1 MESLADCSGG
11 TNDDWYKHNFFAAGV
26 PNRAAQQNTPSSGR
40 KWAYS
45 STEASPLFFFYSMV
59 KWESEI
65 SSTAAPFLLVTTTM
79 SVLFWSILWSVWIG
93 KPHSN
98 LHSSDSSTGFG
109 SLLWCIFT
117 AGLSMLEISVPS
129 CIRSQQAAS
138 DLKDSSEDPCWS
150 QQDCSLKCCQFYS
163 SIYVFQVALQ
173 SLRNSNRCFDNNEDK
188 FTLFIFLSSLIWI
201 ARSRYLLIFSSF
213 FGVYPS
219 DTRVCNVAD
228 NSFSVRPQTRCWDE
242 HWLWHSFLS
251 VCIEKSQ
258 SIILIIFNTLA
269 NMMIP
274 LVTPFLSMLFGQI
287 CSIVSLFIFFL
298 CQLWP
303 FGWQVTY

>member
-1 MESLADCSGG
+1 MWPPVALGVHHLSFKKTARIFPVNKIFMAAYFGQVLLSFKYWWNLSLTVPGEPMTIG
-11 TNDDWYKHNFFAAGV
+11 TSTTSLQQEYPTGLLNKIPPLQAENELTV
-26 PNRAAQQNTPSSGR
+26 PQRLHLSFS
-40 KWAYS
+40 
-45 STEASPLFFFYSMV
+45 FYSTV
-59 KWESEI
+59 KWESDI
-65 SSTAAPFLLVTTTM
+65 SYTAAPFLLVTNTM

-109 SLLWCIFT
+109 SLWCIFT

-150 QQDCSLKCCQFYS
+150 QQDRSLKCCQFYP

-188 FTLFIFLSSLIWI
+188 FTLFTFLSSLIWI

-213 FGVYPS
+213 LVSTLQTLGYAMSQTILVLFVHKHDVGVNTDC
-219 DTRVCNVAD
+219 DTV
-228 NSFSVRPQTRCWDE
+228 S
-242 HWLWHSFLS
+242 
-251 VCIEKSQ
+251 SQ
-258 SIILIIFNTLA
+258 F
-269 NMMIP
+269 
-274 LVTPFLSMLFGQI
+274 V
-287 CSIVSLFIFFL
+287 
-298 CQLWP
+298 
-303 FGWQVTY
+303 

>member
-1 MESLADCSGG
+1 
-11 TNDDWYKHNFFAAGV
+11 
-26 PNRAAQQNTPSSGR
+26 
-40 KWAYS
+40 
-45 STEASPLFFFYSMV
+45 
-59 KWESEI
+59 
-65 SSTAAPFLLVTTTM
+65 
-79 SVLFWSILWSVWIG
+79 
-93 KPHSN
+93 
-98 LHSSDSSTGFG
+98 
-109 SLLWCIFT
+109 
-117 AGLSMLEISVPS
+117 MLEISVQS

-150 QQDCSLKCCQFYS
+150 QQDCSLKYCQFYS

-213 FGVYPS
+213 
-219 DTRVCNVAD
+219 
-228 NSFSVRPQTRCWDE
+228 SVSTLQTLGYAMSQTILVLFVHKHDVGMNTDCD
-242 HWLWHSFLS
+242 SFLS

-274 LVTPFLSMLFGQI
+274 LVTPFLSMLFAQI
-287 CSIVSLFIFFL
+287 CSIVSLFYSF
-298 CQLWP
+298 CAN
-303 FGWQVTY
+303 FGHSDDKWLIRDL